1 MSDTPQEKDEPKDK
15 EKRGR
20 RRRGR
25 DRGPDRGMDRGPDSA
40 AEGGKDNAREGKAG
54 SRETAKDRGSK
65 DKPRESEK
73 IIQRIEGLSDLSSY
87 AARDLVR
94 DARRLA
100 KIIGNL
106 KTAQVRKIY
115 GTVKEMQMDFRR
127 QPFDLDRLILLQPK
141 LAYAANKNYEARPL
155 QQVFDAC
162 IDRIRDGEAGKKD
175 FERFVNFFEAIL
187 AYHSEH
193 RRN

>member
-1 MSDTPQEKDEPKDK
+1 MSDTPQERDDARDKD
-15 EKRGR
+15 KRGR

-25 DRGPDRGMDRGPDSA
+25 GDRPPDAGREKAPDSGASASGERERNRDRDRDRG
-40 AEGGKDNAREGKAG
+40 
-54 SRETAKDRGSK
+54 GSK
-65 DKPRESEK
+65 EKPRESEK
-73 IIQRIEGLSDLSSY
+73 IIQRIENLDDLSSY

-115 GTVKEMQMDFRR
+115 GSVKEMQMDFRR
-127 QPFDLDRLILLQPK
+127 QAFDLDRLILLQPR

-162 IDRIRDGEAGKKD
+162 IGKIRDGEAGKQD
-175 FERFVNFFEAIL
+175 FERFVHFFEAIL